1 MRPPDDE
8 FAAYVKARQDDFVRF
23 GYLLTGDRMAGEDLA
38 QIALA
43 KLHLKWDTIRQAEST
58 DAWVRRVMVNE
69 HTSWWRRAWRR
80 RETLDVDP
88 VRESERR
95 GAVDTTPI
103 DRELWTQVMALP
115 PRQRAAVALRY
126 YEDLT
131 EAQTAEILGC
141 SVGTVKSQVHRALA
155 TLRTKLEEVPA

>member
-8 FAAYVKARQDDFVRF
+8 FAAYVTARQDDLVRF

-43 KLHLKWDTIRQAEST
+43 KLYLRWDTIRQAHST

-88 VRESERR
+88 TRQSDRR
-95 GAVDTTPI
+95 GAIDPPPV
-103 DRELWTQVMALP
+103 DRELWAQVMALP